1 MHHRDG
7 IRPRPID
14 DHKPYMIIKDLAEAK
29 KGGDKERIDKIT
41 DIEKELYNII
51 EYYDKIKK
59 NQIPK
64 AKIINEKNDKN
75 EVNVNYNINNN
86 IIYTIGK
93 NEEQNQNNSQYVLN
107 LKLSEYKRSDSY
119 IIYSSKKQDE
129 LNTKRKA
136 YEATEADKIYL
147 SIRQN
152 MQNVMSLEELENIII
167 DLENNCTNE
176 KDDKINEES
185 AKKIIE
191 TKYSKYISLSDSI
204 INHFKDRRTSIKKSL
219 IRKKWHKNKSTDKF
233 LTNTFKKR
241 TGDKRQTRK
250 SNQNKEESLNK
261 IIEAQNYCKT
271 NLLAI
276 TNDMKLREDWNK
288 EKLKLE
294 ECIFLTEIEKLKD
307 IKIVPASRIK
317 ENNYIKEKI
326 EKNIKIIKEKEN
338 IKTIV
343 ENENKINNINK
354 NANKLS
360 EISISTEYKNKNNI
374 GNSSNININKN
385 EDITSLNKSIISD
398 TKSVG
403 SISLDN
409 SMISSKKGNEK
420 KIVNNKNQ
428 SKNKN
433 NEIFPNVSLNCLREN
448 DLNLK
453 EENDNNENSN
463 KNNKKNKM
471 RMRIRIN
478 RNNQIVIDRYIQK
491 ENDFDPFTDSY
502 NDIFTNYRSYEVNQ
516 LGYLNSNNFEKL
528 YHSYNLNKMNNL
540 NIFYDSD
547 DEDANG
553 DIKQFSNSYKQFLKN
568 KRAQIK

>member
-29 KGGDKERIDKIT
+29 KGGDKERIDKIN

-129 LNTKRKA
+129 LNSKRKV

-147 SIRQN
+147 NIR
-152 MQNVMSLEELENIII
+152 QNVMSLEELENIII

-191 TKYSKYISLSDSI
+191 TKYSKYISLTDSI

-261 IIEAQNYCKT
+261 IIEAQNYCKS

-307 IKIVPASRIK
+307 IKIVPAARIK

-338 IKTIV
+338 IRTNV
-343 ENENKINNINK
+343 DNENKTNINHK
-354 NANKLS
+354 NNKLS
-360 EISISTEYKNKNNI
+360 LNEISINSSEYRNNI
-374 GNSSNININKN
+374 GNISNININKN
-385 EDITSLNKSIISD
+385 EDIPSSNKSIISD
-398 TKSVG
+398 TKSVN

-409 SMISSKKGNEK
+409 SIISSKKGNEK
-420 KIVNNKNQ
+420 KIINNKNQ

-453 EENDNNENSN
+453 EENDNNENNN
-463 KNNKKNKM
+463 KINNKKNKM

-502 NDIFTNYRSYEVNQ
+502 NDIFTNFRNYEVNE
-516 LGYLNSNNFEKL
+516 LAYLNNNNFEKL
-528 YHSYNLNKMNNL
+528 YHSYNLNKLNNL